1 MSLSVSAQSVTFRVI
16 RGETEHEV
24 TEQKAKEVFG
34 ERAAFY
40 TTSPAHTDAQVLA
53 RVVELAGPHSNWSV
67 LDIATGT
74 GHTAFALSP
83 HVASVIGIDLTPEN
97 AFEKPSF

>member
-1 MSLSVSAQSVTFRVI
+1 MKSP
-16 RGETEHEV
+16 
-24 TEQKAKEVFG
+24 EQKAKEVFG

-53 RVVELAGPHSNWSV
+53 RVVELAGPRSNWSV

-74 GHTAFALSP
+74 VKRDYAFA
-83 HVASVIGIDLTPEN
+83 
-97 AFEKPSF
+97 KSFLISRLKN